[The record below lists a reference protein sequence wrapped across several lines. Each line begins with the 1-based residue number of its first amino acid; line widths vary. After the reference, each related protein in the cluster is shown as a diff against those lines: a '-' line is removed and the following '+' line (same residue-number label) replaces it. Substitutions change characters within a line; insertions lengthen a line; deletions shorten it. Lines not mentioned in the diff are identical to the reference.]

1 VGVVDAQMPRSSSR
15 TGAGAGGCGRGVGR
29 DSRNPVIG
37 DAVLV
42 RPATS
47 ARPVSFWAPKQ
58 FGAKFP
64 LVTTRQR
71 VEDIEMVFHI
81 GDEVRHGTR
90 IGTVT
95 DVGTVLL
102 HVRTTDGTSRAV
114 CPWDIV
120 KVSASKD
127 RTTSSFHR
135 TE

>member
-1 VGVVDAQMPRSSSR
+1 
-15 TGAGAGGCGRGVGR
+15 
-29 DSRNPVIG
+29 
-37 DAVLV
+37 
-42 RPATS
+42 
-47 ARPVSFWAPKQ
+47 
-58 FGAKFP
+58 
-64 LVTTRQR
+64 
-71 VEDIEMVFHI
+71 MVFHI